1 MKVCTKCGIE
11 KPDEDYYL
19 VRRDKPWRRSMC
31 KECMN
36 ARARECYHA
45 DLELHRR
52 ANRIYAEN
60 YRREHREELRAYRR
74 AWMRKRRSA

>member
-11 KPDEDYYL
+11 KPDEDYYK
-19 VRRDKPWRRSMC
+19 VRPDKPWRRSVC
-31 KECMN
+31 KECHK
-36 ARARECYHA
+36 AYQSERYHA
-45 DLELHRR
+45 DIELHRK

-60 YRREHREELRAYRR
+60 YRKAHPDELRAYRR